1 MPTCAPSARTSSAS
15 PNPRHAMLT
24 ISLTHLPHARKE
36 RFWDNGLRVVSRSG
50 LNPTESTL
58 LALLPTLEPRPR
70 PLFLG
75 GRTGALA
82 LAARLRGWGAGGLTL
97 HTFDAHTES
106 VLRRNL
112 AENNAAVEDAS
123 VPNACAVSTTL
134 DLAALDCDTVFWQLS
149 KGDGTAE
156 RDLFVLE
163 QLVCGP
169 ERAGR
174 RLLIAAEAPN
184 PTFVERFRKACAH
197 VTLRREGAVTLLTGV
212 VAKPIPA
219 DKLPNHRATFEV
231 SLKGHAPIELV
242 TWPGCFCHRRADM
255 GGLAL
260 AEVVAEQVA
269 FDPGDR
275 VMDLGCGCGMVGLL
289 LATAFPDKNLRVDYQ
304 DSNASA
310 RDSTL
315 ENLRLHPHRA
325 RFLFSADGLGDPNAY
340 SLVLANPPY
349 FGDWRIAEFFIQTA
363 ARLLKRGGLIAFVAK
378 REAKPLEFLQANG
391 LNPLGSFPRRGYT
404 VLLAE
409 KQ

>member
-1 MPTCAPSARTSSAS
+1 
-15 PNPRHAMLT
+15 
-24 ISLTHLPHARKE
+24 
-36 RFWDNGLRVVSRSG
+36 
-50 LNPTESTL
+50 
-58 LALLPTLEPRPR
+58 
-70 PLFLG
+70 
-75 GRTGALA
+75 
-82 LAARLRGWGAGGLTL
+82 
-97 HTFDAHTES
+97 
-106 VLRRNL
+106 
-112 AENNAAVEDAS
+112 
-123 VPNACAVSTTL
+123 
-134 DLAALDCDTVFWQLS
+134 
-149 KGDGTAE
+149 
-156 RDLFVLE
+156 
-163 QLVCGP
+163 
-169 ERAGR
+169 
-174 RLLIAAEAPN
+174 
-184 PTFVERFRKACAH
+184 
-197 VTLRREGAVTLLTGV
+197 
-212 VAKPIPA
+212 
-219 DKLPNHRATFEV
+219 
-231 SLKGHAPIELV
+231 
-242 TWPGCFCHRRADM
+242 M

-289 LATAFPDKNLRVDYQ
+289 LATAFPDKDLRVDYQ

-315 ENLRLHPHRA
+315 ESLRLHPHRA
-325 RFLFSADGLGDPNAY
+325 RFLFSADGLGDPASY

>member
-1 MPTCAPSARTSSAS
+1 
-15 PNPRHAMLT
+15 MLT

-36 RFWDNGLRVVSRSG
+36 LFWDKGLRVVSRSG
-50 LNPTESTL
+50 LNPTEAAL
-58 LALLPTLEPRPR
+58 LALLPTLAHAAR

-82 LAARLRGWGAGGLTL
+82 LAARLRGWGAEGFTL
-97 HTFDAHTES
+97 HTFDAHTEA

-112 AENNAAVEDAS
+112 ADNNATVADGA
-123 VPNACAVSTTL
+123 PAPGAFALSTAL
-134 DLAALDCDTVFWQLS
+134 DLATLACDAAFWQLT

-156 RDLFVLE
+156 RDLFALE
-163 QLVCGP
+163 GLLSGP
-169 ERAGR
+169 GAAGR
-174 RLLIAAEAPN
+174 RLFFAAETPN
-184 PTFVERFRKACAH
+184 ATFVERFRKACDR
-197 VTLRREGAVTLLTGV
+197 VLLRREGAVTLLTGV
-212 VAKPIPA
+212 VARPLPA
-219 DKLPNHRATFEV
+219 DKRPNHRATFEV
-231 SLKGHAPIELV
+231 SLKGHAPLTLV
-242 TWPGCFCHRRADM
+242 TWPGCFCHRRADN

-289 LATAFPDKNLRVDYQ
+289 LAAAFPEKDLRVDYQ

-310 RDSTL
+310 RDSAQ

-325 RFLFSADGLGDPNAY
+325 RFLFSADGLGDPGAY
-340 SLVLANPPY
+340 ALVLANPPY

-363 ARLLKRGGLIAFVAK
+363 ARLLRRGGLLAFVAK
-378 REAKPLEFLQANG
+378 RESKPLELIEANG
-391 LNPLGSFPRRGYT
+391 LKPLGVFPRRGYA

-409 KQ
+409 K

>member
-1 MPTCAPSARTSSAS
+1 
-15 PNPRHAMLT
+15 MLT

-97 HTFDAHTES
+97 HTFDAHTEAI
-106 VLRRNL
+106 LRRNL

-184 PTFVERFRKACAH
+184 PTFIERFRKACAH

-289 LATAFPDKNLRVDYQ
+289 LATAFPDKDLRVDYQ